1 MRIKSLLQ
9 YAAGNDFPSLSYA
22 DLDWLYNHYIN
33 VINSDLSGLD
43 QQVNKK
49 NDTHGI
55 PYKRS
60 TIILYK
66 SGAKPLVLV
75 QLFSPN
81 LYHVNALQLQ
91 TPVCM
96 H

>member
-1 MRIKSLLQ
+1 M
-9 YAAGNDFPSLSYA
+9 
-22 DLDWLYNHYIN
+22 
-33 VINSDLSGLD
+33 INSELSGLD

-49 NDTHGI
+49 NDTRGI

-66 SGAKPLVLV
+66 SDAKPLVLV